1 MSIRLIIG
9 LVFCSSLLFSC
20 KNSMRVSQNRSE
32 SQSSNSLSKTS
43 VQEKYASILGID
55 PSEVKNI
62 TLYQF
67 IDDWY
72 GTPYKYGGQS
82 KTGVDCSG
90 FINSLFMDVYGKKVP
105 RTTSQIAKE
114 VRSVSKS
121 RIEEGDIVIFDI
133 QGKKHSHV
141 GVYLKNGRF
150 AHASSSNGVI
160 ISDLNSKYYQ
170 EAFGKAGRF

>member
-1 MSIRLIIG
+1 
-9 LVFCSSLLFSC
+9 
-20 KNSMRVSQNRSE
+20 MRVSQNRSE

-43 VQEKYASILGID
+43 VQAKYASILGID

-72 GTPYKYGGQS
+72 GAPYKYGGQS
-82 KTGVDCSG
+82 KSGVDCSG

-105 RTTSQIAKE
+105 RTTSQIAEE

-150 AHASSSNGVI
+150 VHASSSKGVI